1 MAVSGV
7 DFAAQ
12 VDAWCKESEAR
23 LTAVFRQSA
32 QDVSSI
38 AQGYLS
44 GDLVKVQTGFLR
56 ASVRASKDEMPPINR
71 GAAPKEGQSY
81 SDNFGQIVAV
91 IATAQLGETIY
102 VGWTANYAVFV
113 HYGTTKMPPRPWVS
127 LSAEQWPTV
136 VARNVERAKSLAS
149 SQP

>member
-1 MAVSGV
+1 MAVSGI

-12 VDAWCKESEAR
+12 VDAWCNASEQR

-44 GDLVKVQTGFLR
+44 GGLVKVQTGFLR
-56 ASVRASKDEMPPINR
+56 ASVRASKDDMPQINS
-71 GAAPKEGQSY
+71 GAKPAEGQSY

-91 IATAQLGETIY
+91 IASAQIGETIN
-102 VGWTANYAVFV
+102 VGWTASHAAYV
-113 HYGTTKMPPRPWVS
+113 HYGTTKMPPRPWVA

-136 VARNVERAKSLAS
+136 VAKNIERAKSLA
-149 SQP
+149 